1 MKVLVSVAS
10 KHGAT
15 KEIGDQ
21 VAETLG
27 TALQSLGVDAQ
38 VDVRDPEQVRNVAS
52 YDAAVLGSGIYAG
65 HWLEPA
71 RTLVEREAETW
82 RTRPVWLLSSGPL
95 GDPPKSEGEPPEGTR
110 LAELI
115 GAREH
120 RVLSGRLERSSLGRG
135 ERLVARVVKA
145 PDGDFR
151 DWAEV
156 DRFAGEVAEALA
168 DG

>member
-27 TALQSLGVDAQ
+27 TALQSLGVTAQ
-38 VDVRDPEQVRNVAS
+38 VDVRDPEQVRDVAS

-82 RTRPVWLLSSGPL
+82 RSRPVWLVSSGPL
-95 GDPPKSEGEPPEGTR
+95 GDPPKPEGEPPDGAR

-115 GAREH
+115 GARGH
-120 RVLSGRLERSSLGRG
+120 QVLSGRLERASLGRG
-135 ERLVARVVKA
+135 ERLVARMVKA

-151 DWAEV
+151 DWGEV

-168 DG
+168 AN